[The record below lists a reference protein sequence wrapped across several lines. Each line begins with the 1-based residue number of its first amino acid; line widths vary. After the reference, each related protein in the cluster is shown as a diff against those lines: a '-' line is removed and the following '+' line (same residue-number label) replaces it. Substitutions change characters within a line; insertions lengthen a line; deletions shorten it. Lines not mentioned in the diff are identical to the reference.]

1 MGYKEQFLKYYG
13 DPLAVQA
20 VSSDL
25 SGGGDTWAEMQALAG
40 RRKNA
45 ESTQG
50 LADKFLSMGGPFTN
64 ILGAY
69 FAGKADKENRQNAA
83 VDGQISLYRDKLKNE
98 QGLAE
103 KFMDYSLKNLQEE
116 RAAQREHERW
126 ERDNRA
132 AYEKELRQRGYAVED
147 RDFNSR
153 AAQYLKAMDIMSKDS
168 GESEFEKELQKQRA
182 KQFAEMSGNI
192 AEGEAA
198 LTPLSE
204 SINKA
209 LELNKLARSGGLANL
224 RQGTARFM
232 GGGEQTTAGAELQGI
247 MQNELVGQLKKIF
260 GGQIS
265 EGERAY
271 LDKLYAADLSMS
283 QGEREA
289 LIRNV
294 YQSALNRINKDKAA
308 FNSLF
313 GAKPVVRRGAAD
325 EAALNDYNSK
335 YGL

>member
-1 MGYKEQFLKYYG
+1 M
-13 DPLAVQA
+13 
-20 VSSDL
+20 
-25 SGGGDTWAEMQALAG
+25 
-40 RRKNA
+40 
-45 ESTQG
+45 
-50 LADKFLSMGGPFTN
+50 
-64 ILGAY
+64 
-69 FAGKADKENRQNAA
+69 
-83 VDGQISLYRDKLKNE
+83 
-98 QGLAE
+98 
-103 KFMDYSLKNLQEE
+103 
-116 RAAQREHERW
+116 
-126 ERDNRA
+126 
-132 AYEKELRQRGYAVED
+132 
-147 RDFNSR
+147 
-153 AAQYLKAMDIMSKDS
+153 
-168 GESEFEKELQKQRA
+168 
-182 KQFAEMSGNI
+182 
-192 AEGEAA
+192 
-198 LTPLSE
+198 
-204 SINKA
+204 
-209 LELNKLARSGGLANL
+209 ELNKLARSGGLANL

-294 YQSALNRINKDKAA
+294 YQSALNRTNKDKSA